1 MSYGGRVALLFISLG
16 VSVILFFA
24 AIQVVVAA
32 ADAAKHC
39 SGTAEC
45 MSAQI
50 DAGNAPV
57 FALAGFAFA
66 VVAAGFA
73 ATTWRRR
80 PDGAEVRAP
89 NCAPLSVP
97 QQAPLQ
103 SQPPGGPYR
112 R

>member
-1 MSYGGRVALLFISLG
+1 LFISLG

-39 SGTAEC
+39 SGTGGC
-45 MSAQI
+45 LSAQL

-80 PDGAEVRAP
+80 PDGAEMRAP
-89 NCAPLSVP
+89 NRASRSVP
-97 QQAPLQ
+97 QPAPMP
-103 SQPPGGPYR
+103 SQPPGGQYR
-112 R
+112 